1 MFDDTAEPDGFS
13 ASTLLEISEL
23 PIEADLLGQATTSRA
38 LLSTPLV
45 RGYHLKLCKAMHR
58 ADKLNSHKTRQRT
71 RAGACNEAERV
82 RDTMYT
88 RNVVTLIMQV
98 IHASYPHLYACLY
111 IQCTAEYGRAPYA
124 IASSTEISHLASSRS
139 RAISGMRQAHPCR
152 RPFAAM
158 RARTGARLP
167 PPYAG

>member
-45 RGYHLKLCKAMHR
+45 RGYHLKLYKVMHR

-88 RNVVTLIMQV
+88 RNIVTLIMQV
-98 IHASYPHLYACLY
+98 IHASYLHLHACLY
-111 IQCTAEYGRAPYA
+111 ARSSILADCAP
-124 IASSTEISHLASSRS
+124 SSN
-139 RAISGMRQAHPCR
+139 
-152 RPFAAM
+152 
-158 RARTGARLP
+158 
-167 PPYAG
+167 